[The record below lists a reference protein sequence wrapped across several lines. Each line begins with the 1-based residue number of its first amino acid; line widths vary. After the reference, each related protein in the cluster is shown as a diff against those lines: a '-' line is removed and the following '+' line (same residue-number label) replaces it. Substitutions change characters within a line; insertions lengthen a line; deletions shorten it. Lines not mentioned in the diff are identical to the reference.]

1 MAAPA
6 LPALAQA
13 DYPTKP
19 VRLIV
24 AFPPGGSTDIIARL
38 VGQKLSERLGQQV
51 IIDNRGGAGGTI
63 GTEIAARST
72 PDGYTL
78 TMGTTSTHVIAP
90 AAYAKLKYDPIKDFA
105 PITLVAS
112 TPYLLVL
119 NPSVK
124 ANTLKEFVA
133 LAKSQ
138 PGKLNYASAGT
149 GSTTHLAMEMLKS
162 AAGIDIVHV
171 PYNGNGPAGTAVLG
185 GQVQALFGSMPAVL
199 PQAKAGKV
207 RPIAV
212 GTREALA
219 GAARRADRR
228 RIGLSRVSKCRCGS
242 ASSRRKGTPV
252 AIVNRLHSELV
263 KIALSPEMK
272 EQFER
277 NGAEPAHNATLA
289 RARAPGPKPRS
300 PSTRKSSRRRTSSST
315 EAGRQRQERRSR
327 GKPWFPSFDCRGLP
341 QA

>member
-1 MAAPA
+1 MEENMRLLPRTFLVGTLLAI
-6 LPALAQA
+6 LPAAAMAQSA
-13 DYPTKP
+13 YPTKP

-51 IIDNRGGAGGTI
+51 IIDNRGGAGGMI
-63 GTEIAARST
+63 GTDIAAKST
-72 PDGYTL
+72 ADGYTL

-90 AAYAKLKYDPIKDFA
+90 AAYPNVKYDPIKDFV

-119 NPSVK
+119 NASVPAK
-124 ANTLKEFVA
+124 SLKDFVA
-133 LAKSQ
+133 LMKSQ
-138 PGKLNYASAGT
+138 PGKLNYASAGA
-149 GSTTHLAMEMLKS
+149 GSTTHLAMEMLKIVS
-162 AAGIDIVHV
+162 GTDIVHV

-212 GTREALA
+212 GTAKRSPALPDVPTVA
-219 GAARRADRR
+219 EQGFP
-228 RIGLSRVSKCRCGS
+228 GFEVSLWLGFF
-242 ASSRRKGTPV
+242 APKGTPAPITTRLYNELV
-252 AIVNRLHSELV
+252 AIA
-263 KIALSPEMK
+263 KSPDMK

-277 NGAEPAHNATLA
+277 NGADSAWTTPAELTKLM
-289 RARAPGPKPRS
+289 K
-300 PSTRKSSRRRTSSST
+300 T
-315 EAGRQRQERRSR
+315 ELDKYSKVIKTANI
-327 GKPWFPSFDCRGLP
+327 KL
-341 QA
+341 

>member
-1 MAAPA
+1 MTLSEQILAAAAVAAALGIAAAPA
-6 LPALAQA
+6 VAQGN
-13 DYPTKP
+13 YPTKP
-19 VRLIV
+19 IRLIV
-24 AFPPGGSTDIIARL
+24 AFPPAGSTDIIARL
-38 VGQKLSERLGQQV
+38 VGQRLSERLGQQV

-63 GTEIAARST
+63 GTEIAARSNA
-72 PDGYTL
+72 DGYTL

-90 AAYAKLKYDPIKDFA
+90 AAYTNLKYDPIKDFA

-124 ANTLKEFVA
+124 ANNLKEFIA

-138 PGKLNYASAGT
+138 AGKMNYASAGT

-162 AAGIDIVHV
+162 TAGIDVVHV

-212 GTREALA
+212 GTAKRSPALPDVPTVA
-219 GAARRADRR
+219 ESGYP
-228 RIGLSRVSKCRCGS
+228 GFEVSLWLGFFAPR
-242 ASSRRKGTPV
+242 GTPV
-252 AIVNRLHSELV
+252 EILNRLHGELV
-263 KIALSPEMK
+263 KIALSPDMK
-272 EQFER
+272 QQFER
-277 NGAEPAHNATLA
+277 NGAEAMTNATSLDLE
-289 RARAPGPKPRS
+289 RLIRS
-300 PSTRKSSRRRTSSST
+300 EIAKYSKVIK
-315 EAGRQRQERRSR
+315 AANI
-327 GKPWFPSFDCRGLP
+327 KLD
-341 QA
+341 

>member
-1 MAAPA
+1 MEENMRLLPRTFLAGTLLAI
-6 LPALAQA
+6 LPAAAMAQSA
-13 DYPTKP
+13 YPTKP

-51 IIDNRGGAGGTI
+51 IIDNRGGAGGMI
-63 GTEIAARST
+63 GTDIAAKST
-72 PDGYTL
+72 ADGYTL

-90 AAYAKLKYDPIKDFA
+90 AAYPNVKYDPIKDFV

-119 NPSVK
+119 NAGVPAKS
-124 ANTLKEFVA
+124 LKEFVA
-133 LAKSQ
+133 LMKSQ
-138 PGKLNYASAGT
+138 PGKLNYASAGA
-149 GSTTHLAMEMLKS
+149 GSTTHLAMEMLKIVS
-162 AAGIDIVHV
+162 GTDIVHV

-212 GTREALA
+212 GTAKRSPALPDVPTVA
-219 GAARRADRR
+219 EQGFP
-228 RIGLSRVSKCRCGS
+228 GFEVSLWLGFF
-242 ASSRRKGTPV
+242 APKGTPAPITTRLYNELV
-252 AIVNRLHSELV
+252 AIA
-263 KIALSPEMK
+263 KSPDMK

-277 NGAEPAHNATLA
+277 NGADSAWTTPAELTKLM
-289 RARAPGPKPRS
+289 K
-300 PSTRKSSRRRTSSST
+300 T
-315 EAGRQRQERRSR
+315 ELDKYSKVIKTANI
-327 GKPWFPSFDCRGLP
+327 KL
-341 QA
+341 

>member
-1 MAAPA
+1 MLLKTVASAAIA
-6 LPALAQA
+6 FIACASVTQAQEK
-13 DYPTKP
+13 YPSKP
-19 VRLIV
+19 IRLIV
-24 AFPPGGSTDIIARL
+24 AFPAGGSTDIVARL
-38 VGQKLSERLGQQV
+38 VGQRLGERLGQQV

-63 GTEIAARST
+63 GTEIAARAN

-119 NPSVK
+119 NPGVK
-124 ANTLKEFVA
+124 ATNLKEFIA

-138 PGKLNYASAGT
+138 PGKLNFASAGA

-162 AAGIDIVHV
+162 AAGMDIVHV

-199 PQAKAGKV
+199 PHAKSGKV

-212 GTREALA
+212 GTAKRSPALPDVPTVA
-219 GAARRADRR
+219 ESGYPGFEVSLWLGFFAPRA
-228 RIGLSRVSKCRCGS
+228 
-242 ASSRRKGTPV
+242 TPI
-252 AIVNRLHSELV
+252 AIVNRLHGELV
-263 KIALSPEMK
+263 KIATSPDMK

-277 NGAEPAHNATLA
+277 NGAEPAYNA
-289 RARAPGPKPRS
+289 
-300 PSTRKSSRRRTSSST
+300 SSIELERLVRT
-315 EAGRQRQERRSR
+315 EIDKYAKVIKAANIKLE
-327 GKPWFPSFDCRGLP
+327 
-341 QA
+341 